1 MTAGADSTG
10 RRDERAVGVHFA
22 SRRGVLDDGVGLIRL
37 EGEVDLATAPAFKA
51 DVESLLADGF
61 VNVVVDLT
69 QVTFIDSTALGV
81 LIGSVRRLREKDGR
95 LVLIANGFAVT
106 RPLTLTGLDR
116 VFTIVETRE
125 QAAEQF

>member
-1 MTAGADSTG
+1 
-10 RRDERAVGVHFA
+10 VHFA

-51 DVESLLADGF
+51 DVERLLADGF